1 MKPATFK
8 LNRRIYELLQASEL
22 QRFTTRDLRDA
33 YSQKIAKSDVGLGEL
48 WKYVYEQVR
57 RLKHVGWVR
66 QDEIRRNR
74 GQVYHVLKK
83 PETLVVEFVDDIFD
97 SHTTFQEVGLG
108 ESPENV
114 HTLFEA
120 PSQRLEVLAKEIR
133 LDLLTSMGEAERYKQ
148 ILSEMPQLR
157 DWIDAD
163 YIEARDRS
171 SRLLGHLKAVE
182 KTLKSLLEI

>member
-8 LNRRIYELLQASEL
+8 LNRRIHELLQEREL

-33 YSQKIAKSDVGLGEL
+33 YAQKIAKSDVGLGDL

-57 RLKHVGWVR
+57 RLKHVGWIR

-83 PETLVVEFVDDIFD
+83 PEALVVEFVDDIFD
-97 SHTTFQEVGLG
+97 SNVAFQEAGPG
-108 ESPENV
+108 ESPDDGN
-114 HTLFEA
+114 TLSEA
-120 PSQRLEVLAKEIR
+120 PSQRLEVIAKEIR
-133 LDLLTSMGEAERYKQ
+133 LDLLTTMGEAERYKQ
-148 ILSEMPQLR
+148 LMSEMPQLR
-157 DWIDAD
+157 EWIEAD